1 MSVELERWTVGYSRR
16 LEAEPKRLVAD
27 LQLEA
32 ESLRDHLKRTAPKKK
47 GRLAKSIYAKDA
59 SILTYVPY
67 ATTQDEGAEI
77 RAKRVTWLTIPLRPG
92 YRKNSKQFFAITGR
106 DGNQYILRKLKKGQ
120 KGRPELWAIRRRSVL
135 IPATN
140 FRQRALDTHLA
151 EAPAREA
158 ARIAA
163 RLGEVT

>member
-1 MSVELERWTVGYSRR
+1 MSAELERWAAAYAKR

-27 LQLEA
+27 LKLEA

-67 ATTQDEGAEI
+67 ATIQDEGGEV

-120 KGRPELWAIRRRSVL
+120 KGRPELWAIRRRSVIL
-135 IPATN
+135 PGTGY
-140 FRQRALDTHLA
+140 RQRALDAHL
-151 EAPAREA
+151 EQAPGREA